1 MVSLE
6 TRENVVVEDLGSPPI
21 TSTQNE
27 TNISNPFYNLIEKQ
41 AKEFEEFGKRM
52 SLDLQNTY
60 REYLIQQ
67 TDIIKENTNPV
78 ETENVCNKHDEIIDS
93 QSQLID
99 SLRARVEILET
110 DHLIKEQDFR
120 KLRNEFNDFKK
131 EIQSILSISTATAA
145 TSSAAQDNKEN
156 TSLYTNENVVK
167 DSDITPIQYEEP
179 LKFVYDEEEISDY
192 KNVDKENINPNQP
205 YSDGHDKQLY
215 SDDQDHDKEIFAKSQ
230 AAYQNHLKAEFETP
244 YPYQENEEEAVEFE
258 TSFHYTDNYE
268 DENSYQY
275 VPSYDNYGYDNYDST
290 YLPSSSYQQYNNDDA
305 YQNGYDSTY
314 LGSSTSYQRFNDG
327 NSHIPNFTFNNIP
340 QGKTSK
346 SQKANIK
353 IHAKVEEIL
362 NNLNN
367 RRILDHTFKPLRQ
380 TFNINQLLKYEKSD
394 LFNPLSSKTKSSI
407 RTSIND
413 ELRDELSGKKKM
425 TQPISVYVNRNIV
438 PSLPPGIKSYT
449 EFGRTS
455 QYNRLSSEKKKRI
468 QKIISKEKIC

>member
-6 TRENVVVEDLGSPPI
+6 TRENVIVEDLGSPPI

-156 TSLYTNENVVK
+156 SSLYTNENVVK
-167 DSDITPIQYEEP
+167 DSDITPIQSEEP

-192 KNVDKENINPNQP
+192 KNVDKENIKPNQP
-205 YSDGHDKQLY
+205 YSDGHEKQLY

-268 DENSYQY
+268 DETSYQY

-314 LGSSTSYQRFNDG
+314 LGSSTSYQRFND
-327 NSHIPNFTFNNIP
+327 
-340 QGKTSK
+340 
-346 SQKANIK
+346 
-353 IHAKVEEIL
+353 VEEIL